1 MHLGLVVPAVG
12 GGLYK
17 CPAEI
22 RVGREEEVGG
32 EESGRSGSV
41 RQWEKG
47 KVLLFDDSYEHEV
60 FNGCDTDR
68 AVLQI
73 VVQRR

>member
-1 MHLGLVVPAVG
+1 M
-12 GGLYK
+12 
-17 CPAEI
+17 
-22 RVGREEEVGG
+22 
-32 EESGRSGSV
+32 